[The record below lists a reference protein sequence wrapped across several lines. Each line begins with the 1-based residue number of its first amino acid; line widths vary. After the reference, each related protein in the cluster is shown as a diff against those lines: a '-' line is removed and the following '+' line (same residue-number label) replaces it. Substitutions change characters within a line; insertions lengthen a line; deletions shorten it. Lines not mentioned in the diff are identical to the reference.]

1 MKVGLV
7 LEGGGMRGFYTMG
20 ALDYLMEQG
29 ILFDYVI
36 GVSAGACHGVS
47 YVSNQAKRS
56 YRVNTNYL
64 GDKRYIS
71 FSNFIKTRSIFGMDF
86 YF

>member
-7 LEGGGMRGFYTMG
+7 LEGGGMHGFYTMG

-36 GVSAGACHGVS
+36 GV
-47 YVSNQAKRS
+47 
-56 YRVNTNYL
+56 
-64 GDKRYIS
+64 
-71 FSNFIKTRSIFGMDF
+71 
-86 YF
+86 